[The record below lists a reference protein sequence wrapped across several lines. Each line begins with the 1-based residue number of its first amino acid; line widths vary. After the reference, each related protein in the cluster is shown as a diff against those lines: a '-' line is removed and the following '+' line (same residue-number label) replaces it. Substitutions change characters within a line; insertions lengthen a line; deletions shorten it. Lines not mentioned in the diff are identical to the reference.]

1 MSDTGTLKVTL
12 NALDENQNV
21 LTTKVLPDVP
31 ITRNRITKCTGP
43 LFDEG
48 DYNII
53 QTGFGITVNTD
64 WDGEI
69 EYQF

>member
-12 NALDENQNV
+12 NALDDNQNV

-43 LFDEG
+43 LFGEG